1 MMAAPPSRASVPQIS
16 GHQNTLDGVR
26 AVAALAVLV
35 FHVAADAGTMA
46 RQTPGG
52 WVFNAGQV
60 GVPVFFVLSGLLLY
74 RPWAHAA
81 LGGRNA
87 PATGRYLAKR
97 AVRILPAYWALV
109 IVVMAAAY
117 REHLTDPGAWARL
130 LTLTHLYLPQEWYTS
145 ALGPREIGQAWSL
158 SVEVA
163 WYLLLPPTAW
173 LLARLS
179 RGGADVAARARRQLW
194 GLAGYALAT
203 PLLTGL
209 MFVDGLPSQTGLW
222 PIRYAAWFAIG
233 MALAVVTVWARLEPE
248 SSAARFCRS
257 VAASWGACW
266 AAAGSLLVICATPIT
281 GPTSLSESPA
291 PWTSQL
297 HMLLYAACAAF
308 FVAPVAVAAPGHA
321 MLDGLLGNAAMRWL
335 GKVSYGVFLW
345 QLLVIQTWFDLTG
358 RLHNGSLLTDL
369 PVLAAAS
376 VLAGAACFH
385 LVERPAQRL
394 WNRWADATSDRR
406 DGAGRVRPSPD
417 RAATAP
423 SPAEPR

>member
-1 MMAAPPSRASVPQIS
+1 MEAPLI
-16 GHQNTLDGVR
+16 TGV
-26 AVAALAVLV
+26 AHDQSQAKITV
-35 FHVAADAGTMA
+35 
-46 RQTPGG
+46 
-52 WVFNAGQV
+52 V
-60 GVPVFFVLSGLLLY
+60 GVPDKVGT
-74 RPWAHAA
+74 AA
-81 LGGRNA
+81 DIFTAVAEAGINVDMIVQNVSA
-87 PATGRYLAKR
+87 SATGRTD
-97 AVRILPAYWALV
+97 ISFTLPASDAQ
-109 IVVMAAAY
+109 AA
-117 REHLTDPGAWARL
+117 
-130 LTLTHLYLPQEWYTS
+130 
-145 ALGPREIGQAWSL
+145 
-158 SVEVA
+158 V
-163 WYLLLPPTAW
+163 
-173 LLARLS
+173 
-179 RGGADVAARARRQLW
+179 
-194 GLAGYALAT
+194 
-203 PLLTGL
+203 
-209 MFVDGLPSQTGLW
+209 
-222 PIRYAAWFAIG
+222 
-233 MALAVVTVWARLEPE
+233 
-248 SSAARFCRS
+248 
-257 VAASWGACW
+257 
-266 AAAGSLLVICATPIT
+266 AAGSLLVICATPIT

>member
-1 MMAAPPSRASVPQIS
+1 MTAPPSHASVPQIS
-16 GHQNTLDGVR
+16 GRQSTLDGVR

-46 RQTPGG
+46 HQTPGG

-81 LGGRNA
+81 LGGRSA
-87 PATGRYLAKR
+87 PSTGRYLARR

-109 IVVMAAAY
+109 AVVMVAVY
-117 REHLTDPGAWARL
+117 REHLTDLDAWAGL

-145 ALGPREIGQAWSL
+145 GLGPRELGQAWSL
-158 SVEVA
+158 SVEVG
-163 WYLLLPPTAW
+163 WYLMLPPTAW

-179 RGGADVAARARRQLW
+179 AGGADVAARARRALW

-209 MFVDGLPSQTGLW
+209 MFVGGFNPQMGLW
-222 PIRYAAWFAIG
+222 PVRYTAWFAIG

-248 SSAARFCRS
+248 SAAARFCRS

-266 AAAGSLLVICATPIT
+266 AAAGSLLVICATPVT
-281 GPTSLSESPA
+281 GPATLTDLPA

-308 FVAPVAVAAPGHA
+308 FVAPVAMAAPGHGA
-321 MLDGLLGNAAMRWL
+321 LEGLLGNAAMRWL

-358 RLHNGSLLTDL
+358 RLYNGSLLTDL
-369 PVLAAAS
+369 PLLAAAS
-376 VLAGAACFH
+376 VLAGAACFY

-394 WNRWADATSDRR
+394 WHRWAAATSGRR
-406 DGAGRVRPSPD
+406 GGAGRAQPSPD
-417 RAATAP
+417 RAATVP
-423 SPAEPR
+423 SPAEPQ